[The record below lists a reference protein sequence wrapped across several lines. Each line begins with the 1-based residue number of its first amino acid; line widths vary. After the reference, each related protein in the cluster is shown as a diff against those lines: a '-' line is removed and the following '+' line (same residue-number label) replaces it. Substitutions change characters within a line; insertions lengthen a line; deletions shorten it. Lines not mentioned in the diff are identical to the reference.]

1 MTLKNGLKVVHK
13 THGVGEIIGTESM
26 DFGGVSQEF
35 YRLKILA
42 TGMEVKFPVNSS
54 SALIRG
60 LATESEIESM
70 MSILRTPAKTYSM
83 VWNRRKKELT
93 DKLKTGSILDAAEVV
108 RDLRNKLD
116 GKELSFGEK
125 EVLEKA
131 SDKLVNE
138 VAAAL
143 TYTAEKAIEL
153 IDSTYAEVA
162 VK

>member
-1 MTLKNGLKVVHK
+1 MTLQNGLKVVHK

-35 YRLKILA
+35 YRLKILS

-54 SALIRG
+54 AALIRS
-60 LATESEIESM
+60 LATEAEIETM
-70 MSILRTPAKTYSM
+70 KSILSEPAKIYSM

-108 RDLRNKLD
+108 RDLRNKGD

-131 SDKLVNE
+131 TEKLVNE
-138 VAAAL
+138 VSAAMGF
-143 TYTAEKAIEL
+143 TAEKAIEL
-153 IDSTYAEVA
+153 IDATAIEASHD
-162 VK
+162 